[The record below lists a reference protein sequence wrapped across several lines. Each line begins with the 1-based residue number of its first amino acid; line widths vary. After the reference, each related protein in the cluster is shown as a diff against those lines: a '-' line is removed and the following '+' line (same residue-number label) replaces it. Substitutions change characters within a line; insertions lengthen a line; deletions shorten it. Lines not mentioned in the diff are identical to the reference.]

1 MQPLLARRER
11 ATTIHTLVIQPVGN
25 KSWQARAVHVTVATT
40 RGVLLNAVLA
50 TRGAASVSRAGL
62 VSSRDNAVNNT
73 TVQHV
78 SRD

>member
-1 MQPLLARRER
+1 MQPLLEKRER
-11 ATTIHTLVIQPVGN
+11 ATTIHTLVIQPLGN
-25 KSWQARAVHVTVATT
+25 KSWQARAVHVTVAAA
-40 RGVLLNAVLA
+40 RDVLLSAVLA

-62 VSSRDNAVNNT
+62 VSPRDNTVNNT